1 MDQQYKQYLQIV
13 SIFHYVVGGIVALIG
28 CFPLL
33 HLFAGILT
41 LAFGLALPTLPETS
55 PGDVPLPFLAMPALI
70 GIFFILIAG
79 SMILFFWTFAVLEI
93 ITGVFLAKRTHY
105 LFCLIMAGIECTFKP
120 FGTVLG
126 VFTIILLLQPAV
138 KEMFGILQPPIPPT
152 PPTPPTPPLPA
163 AS

>member
-13 SIFHYVVGGIVALIG
+13 SIFHYVVGGIAALIG

-33 HLFAGILT
+33 HLFAGILA

-55 PGDVPLPFLAMPALI
+55 PGDIPFPFLAMPAAI

-79 SMILFFWTFAVLEI
+79 SIILFFWTFAVFEV
-93 ITGVFLAKRTHY
+93 ITGVFLARKKRY
-105 LFCLIMAGIECTFKP
+105 LFCLIVAGVECTFTP
-120 FGTVLG
+120 FGTILG
-126 VFTIILLLQPAV
+126 ICTLVLLLQPAV
-138 KEMFGILQPPIPPT
+138 KEMFGIPQPPIPPT
-152 PPTPPTPPLPA
+152 PPAPPLPA